1 MTQKN
6 PPLKID
12 RLALDGD
19 GVGRL
24 ADGQAAF
31 VPYTL
36 PGEVITARPL
46 FRKKNH
52 SRWLPESLVSPS
64 ADRVKP
70 ECRYHF
76 QVGKDAPA
84 CGGCDWQ
91 HMNVASQRTSKRQL
105 VIETL
110 TRLGGIENPP
120 VAETISSPETW
131 RYRNKVQVPF
141 SQRGKH
147 VVAGFFAPGSHDIV
161 EFDDCLIQP
170 SFSVDILRYVKEQ
183 ANQLRWPAYEEDAHT
198 GWIRHLLIRTN
209 QKGEALVVFVTRTSR
224 FYGKESFVNNL
235 RKRFPSIIGIHQNVQ
250 PARTNVILGN
260 TWIPLWG
267 RDHIEESL
275 LGLNIQYA
283 AGSFFQV
290 NFGAAE
296 RLYSQAIQEL
306 GISSSSLVLD
316 LYCGVGAMA
325 LLAAKTARQA
335 FGVEPVRSA
344 IFDARENA
352 KRNHL
357 RNVEF
362 IESDSERFLNRPS
375 RILEMLQDQKSLVI
389 VDPPRS
395 GCTPDVVQGLLRLK
409 PERMVY
415 VSCHPATLARDLKMM
430 SASYVVASVT
440 PVDLFPQT
448 SHIET
453 VVRLEKK

>member
-1 MTQKN
+1 M
-6 PPLKID
+6 
-12 RLALDGD
+12 ALDGD

-24 ADGQAAF
+24 ADGQTAF

-36 PGEVITARPL
+36 PGEVVSAQPL

-52 SRWLPESLVSPS
+52 SRWLPESLLSPS
-64 ADRVKP
+64 KDRVKP

-76 QVGKDAPA
+76 QMGKAAPA

-91 HMNVASQRTSKRQL
+91 HMGVTTQRTSKRQL

-110 TRLGGIENPP
+110 TRLGGIPNPP
-120 VAETISSPETW
+120 VAETISSPEPW

-141 SQRGKH
+141 GQRGKR

-170 SFSVDILRYVKEQ
+170 SPSVEIVRYVKEQ
-183 ANQLRWPAYEEDAHT
+183 ANQLQWPAYDEDTHS

-209 QKGEALVVFVTRTSR
+209 QKGEALVVFVTKTPR
-224 FYGKESFVNNL
+224 FYGKETFVSNL
-235 RKRFPSIIGIHQNVQ
+235 RRRFPFVIGVHQNIQ
-250 PARTNVILGN
+250 PGRTNVILGV

-267 RDHIEESL
+267 RDHIEETL
-275 LGLNIQYA
+275 LGLKVQYA

-296 RLYSQAIQEL
+296 RLYAKAIEEL
-306 GISSSSLVLD
+306 AIDSSSVVLD

-325 LLAAKTARQA
+325 LLAAKKARFA

-352 KRNHL
+352 QRNHL
-357 RNVEF
+357 RNVDF
-362 IESDSERFLNRPS
+362 VESDCERFLNQRS
-375 RILEMLQDQKSLVI
+375 RTMEMLRDEKLLVI

-395 GCTPDVVQGLLRLK
+395 GCTAEVIQGLLRLK

-415 VSCHPATLARDLKMM
+415 VSCHPATLARDLKLL
-430 SASYVVASVT
+430 SSIYKPTSVT

-453 VVRLEKK
+453 VVRLERR